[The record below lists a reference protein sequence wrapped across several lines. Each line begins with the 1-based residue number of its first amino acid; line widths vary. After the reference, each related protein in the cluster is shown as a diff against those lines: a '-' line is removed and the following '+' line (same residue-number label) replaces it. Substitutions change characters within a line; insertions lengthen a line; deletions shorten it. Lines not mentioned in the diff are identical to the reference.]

1 MTLEL
6 RGGHATHCAIVP
18 SMDLYPY
25 TRLSRSSVFSGFL
38 PHPRNMPGGGF
49 ANPDQ
54 DKDDLINDRDVI
66 YTIGIVLV
74 QKIRAAVFILFVC
87 SLTMG
92 YPNTFSNA
100 FGQNVYCCLF

>member
-1 MTLEL
+1 
-6 RGGHATHCAIVP
+6 
-18 SMDLYPY
+18 
-25 TRLSRSSVFSGFL
+25 
-38 PHPRNMPGGGF
+38 MPGGGF

-100 FGQNVYCCLF
+100 FGQMFIVVRFEYFFQVWELVPLG